1 MMMSLTKWLSGTM
14 AMVLLVGN
22 AAAADTVAVGKVK
35 SINAGNKTFILTD
48 AADKE
53 HTFKLGDALVV
64 NRAGKESKSDLKSG
78 DAINVCYDKGVFTWT
93 AHYILVQEGASKN
106 SELVRGNVKNYDVS
120 KKELTFTNEVK
131 TDSTYPMGDAL
142 VRFNMENAK
151 IDGVKIGDHAL
162 LIVDMVEGTPT
173 LRSVMFDRAK

>member
-1 MMMSLTKWLSGTM
+1 MMSLTKWLGATT
-14 AMVLLVGN
+14 AMVLWVGN

-35 SINAGNKTFILTD
+35 SINADNKTFILTD
-48 AADKE
+48 ATDKE
-53 HTFKLGDALVV
+53 HTFKFGDALVI

-93 AHYILVQEGASKN
+93 AHYILVQEGKSKN
-106 SELVRGNVKNYDVS
+106 SELVRGNVKGYDAG

-131 TDSTYPMGDAL
+131 TDATYAMGEAT

-151 IDGVKIGDHAL
+151 IEGVKIGDHAL

-173 LRSVMFDRAK
+173 LRSVMVDRAR